1 MPRPPQPSQG
11 GVFSYLLQ
19 VFLGLCAVLSLVY
32 KRHIER
38 PQRPCK
44 SCSNDADSPGLWLK
58 GHLRAHPA
66 TKPSHTHTHAH
77 AQGKYGH
84 STSVNSSWVDF
95 WCTFRTLRCLR
106 CYWMAHRGTSAVP
119 HTILSLAPPGHASA
133 PWRSFSNQTADLMN
147 AHTHTH
153 AHAHARPRARAHTRT
168 QPGISSTFSSTVR
181 WASTLFM
188 SCTRP
193 YVTSPGGGMGVRLV
207 CIPLVNT
214 GVLRLR
220 SSCGCGQYR
229 FENGTCTHDANTN
242 TSHHITSHHIT
253 WSLRTHARL
262 RSWRCTSLR
271 W

>member
-1 MPRPPQPSQG
+1 MLQPS
-11 GVFSYLLQ
+11 LQ
-19 VFLGLCAVLSLVY
+19 AVAAMIIGTGTCAQFFAYGY
-32 KRHIER
+32 KRPLR
-38 PQRPCK
+38 PDSRRTDDSGSH
-44 SCSNDADSPGLWLK
+44 SC
-58 GHLRAHPA
+58 
-66 TKPSHTHTHAH
+66 
-77 AQGKYGH
+77 
-84 STSVNSSWVDF
+84 
-95 WCTFRTLRCLR
+95 
-106 CYWMAHRGTSAVP
+106 
-119 HTILSLAPPGHASA
+119 ASA
-133 PWRSFSNQTADLMN
+133 PWRSFSNQTADLIN

-229 FENGTCTHDANTN
+229 FENGTYTHDANTN
-242 TSHHITSHHIT
+242 TSHHITSHGAQGP
-253 WSLRTHARL
+253 THASAVGWCPR
-262 RSWRCTSLR
+262 R
-271 W
+271 